1 MSQSRLA
8 SAMGAVLFVVSSA
21 HAERMPEY
29 LGETIVVTPTRSA
42 EARSVIV
49 GDITVL
55 TREDIAVAG
64 QTSLLELL
72 QAQPGME
79 ITQEGGPGTN
89 AALRVRGGNGG
100 HTLVLVD
107 GLRVGSATAGATP
120 LESIGLDQVERIE
133 ILRGPASSLYGA
145 DAVAGVVQIFT
156 RQGRGAPRVT
166 ASLGGGSH
174 GLAQGSASYGGQ
186 VGATRF
192 SIGAGYGRT
201 DGGFSA
207 ARPGTW
213 GYHPDHDGDEKRSAQ
228 LNLEHEIDARH
239 RVGIGGMANRDTV
252 EYDAGTADDIA
263 RNDVNSL
270 SAWWK
275 GRLSPVWTSQLRAG
289 LGQNHSE
296 NLSLGAS
303 TGRFDT
309 DQTQYLWQNDLALPF
324 GSVTASLERNVQRVS
339 ASTAYARTRRSV
351 NAAQLGYLGEWAAHT
366 VQASVRHDDYSDF
379 GGHATGTAAYAYA
392 FGATWRL
399 SAAYGTSFKAPTFN
413 DMYWPTEYGF
423 QGNPGLKPERGRNL
437 EASLRYREGPM
448 QASVT
453 AYRNRLDDLIVY
465 VPAFPIA
472 TMENVRRA
480 TLEGITL
487 EGGTELGGVRIRAS
501 MDWLQATDDD
511 SGARLNYRARRH
523 GTLDVSKTIDRWELG
538 ATVVASGSRYAD
550 LGNTASLPGYA
561 RLDLRA
567 QYRIDPAW
575 QLLMRVNNALDADY
589 QLVAGYDDRFQ
600 LVPAYN
606 TPGINALVALRYQS
620 R

>member
-1 MSQSRLA
+1 
-8 SAMGAVLFVVSSA
+8 MGAVLFVVSSA